1 MSHSYARLRDAR
13 SRLTGSTGGWV
24 PRGKMTQPGLGGERI
39 AVVDTETTGFSRLDR
54 IVEIACVT
62 IADGRIVDEY
72 ESLVQPDRDP
82 GPVHVHGITPT
93 MLESAPAFGAIAA
106 DVAPR
111 LDGAVLAAHNISFD
125 LRMLRQEVERVR
137 GMSLDVGS
145 GVCTYRLTGEKLAV
159 AAERAGLAP
168 PNHSALTDA
177 RVAAELL
184 LMHVDTAALAG
195 VSGASCRAPGQR
207 GGLTVRRP
215 GAPPR
220 RGALSVLASRTSWPS
235 SVGDSEALYLDAL
248 DRCLDDGELSENERS
263 WLSVTASVLHI
274 SDRDREL
281 LHRRYFDLLVEQI
294 LADGFVSGQER
305 RLHAQVAA
313 ALEIEADELSGDEM
327 ASGAAGSSGDGRLEP
342 GTRVCFTGSA
352 VIDGRPLARSEL
364 ERMARAAGM
373 EVVGAVTKLCD
384 LVVAADPMSRS
395 GKARCALESGVP
407 IMGVAEFLE
416 QIRKVRRHDQ

>member
-1 MSHSYARLRDAR
+1 M
-13 SRLTGSTGGWV
+13 
-24 PRGKMTQPGLGGERI
+24 PRRTTTRPDLAELGGSRI
-39 AVVDTETTGFSRLDR
+39 AVVDTETTGFSRRDR
-54 IVEIACVT
+54 IVEFACVT

-93 MLESAPAFGAIAA
+93 MLESAPSFEAVAA
-106 DVAPR
+106 DIAVR
-111 LDGAVLAAHNISFD
+111 LDGSVLAAHNVGFD
-125 LRMLRQEVERVR
+125 LRMLRQEAERVR
-137 GMSLDVGS
+137 GMSLDAGT

-159 AAERAGLAP
+159 AAERAGLSP

-184 LMHVDTAALAG
+184 LMHAGTAALAG
-195 VSGASCRAPGQR
+195 AAQASCRAPGQP

-235 SVGDSEALYLDAL
+235 SVRDSEALYLDAL

-274 SDRDREL
+274 SDRGRER

-294 LADGFVSGQER
+294 LADGFVSEQER

-313 ALEIEADELSGDEM
+313 ALEIEADELTSDESV
-327 ASGAAGSSGDGRLEP
+327 SGAVGSSSDRLLAP

-352 VIDGRPLARSEL
+352 VIDGRLLKRSEL

-373 EVVGAVTKLCD
+373 EVVGAVTRRCAL
-384 LVVAADPMSRS
+384 LVAADPRSRS
-395 GKARCALESGVP
+395 GKARQARAGGVP

-416 QIRKVRRHDQ
+416 QTRKAQPDDQ